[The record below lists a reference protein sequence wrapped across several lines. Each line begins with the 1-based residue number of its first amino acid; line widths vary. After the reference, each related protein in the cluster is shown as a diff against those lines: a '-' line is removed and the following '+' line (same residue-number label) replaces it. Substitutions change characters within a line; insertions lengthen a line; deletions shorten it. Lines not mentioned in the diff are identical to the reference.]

1 MGVFSVK
8 MPTATQ
14 TPCLIHVVCG
24 ACNSGAEVTSR
35 RQFAA
40 FEENHLSGCGSSW
53 VSIDPP
59 MADLL
64 DLPPY

>member
-8 MPTATQ
+8 LPVDPQPTGV
-14 TPCLIHVVCG
+14 IHVVCG
-24 ACNSGAEVTSR
+24 ACNSGADVTSR

-40 FEENHLSGCGSSW
+40 FEEGHLSGCGSSW
-53 VSIDPP
+53 VSLDPP
-59 MADLL
+59 MSNVL